1 MTSGRRGSWTPDQYM
16 DWILPDKL
24 AVTSRT
30 VAYDGLVTHNLRV
43 TDYPIVVPNAWG
55 HALFNRPDAGV

>member
-1 MTSGRRGSWTPDQYM
+1 M

-43 TDYPIVVPNAWG
+43 TDYPIVYPMHGAMPFLTG
-55 HALFNRPDAGV
+55 